1 MNMGDVMKVIF
12 LDFDGVLNS
21 DEYFER
27 TKDDKINRSEFDDNS
42 LKILR
47 EIINL
52 TDAKIVVTSTWK
64 ELRRFD
70 KVKEYLESH
79 GILVY
84 DTTRKIDFK
93 RGEEIR
99 DYLSSHKDISEF
111 VIVDDEVFPDF
122 NELTKYLVKT
132 DFYSGGLKEEHK
144 CEIVKRLRKCL

>member
-1 MNMGDVMKVIF
+1 MKVIF

-27 TKDDKINRSEFDDNS
+27 TKDDKINRSEFDVNS

-47 EIINL
+47 EIISL

-64 ELRRFD
+64 VLRRFD
-70 KVKEYLESH
+70 KVKEYLKSQ

-132 DFYSGGLKEEHK
+132 DFYSGGLKEEYK

>member
-1 MNMGDVMKVIF
+1 MYMGDVMKVIF

-27 TKDDKINRSEFDDNS
+27 TKDDKINRSEFDVNS

-47 EIINL
+47 EIISL

-70 KVKEYLESH
+70 KVKEYLKSQ

-93 RGEEIR
+93 RGEESR
-99 DYLSSHKDISEF
+99 DYLSLHKDISEF

-132 DFYSGGLKEEHK
+132 RVQLLVARRG
-144 CEIVKRLRKCL
+144 CLERCV